1 MAVKNWE
8 KRAWQPREMQMI
20 TEWLA
25 KTQAGKRW
33 MTRVRLGSP
42 RPEVPRP
49 DMSPEELAMIGSWRR
64 WADAIILE
72 NTKVTIVEAAI
83 RPEPGDISKLQLY
96 ARLFPHT
103 PEFEAWHALPV
114 EMILLYAI
122 EDPTVIF
129 LAREAKIRCIEYK
142 PTWLPS
148 YMQILLPRERR
159 GSQASREIMET
170 KKP

>member
-8 KRAWQPREMQMI
+8 KRHWQPREMQMI

-42 RPEVPRP
+42 RPEIPRP
-49 DMSPEELAMIGSWRR
+49 EMSVEELAMIGSWRR

-72 NTKVTIVEAAI
+72 DDKVTIIEAAI

-103 PEFEAWHALPV
+103 PEFKAWQGLPV
-114 EMILLYAI
+114 DMVLLYAI
-122 EDPTVIF
+122 EDPAVIF
-129 LAREAKIRCIEYK
+129 LAREAKIRAIEYK

-148 YMQILLPRERR
+148 YMQILMPRERR
-159 GSQASREIMET
+159 SPQAPREIMET
-170 KKP
+170 KKT